1 MPFLPL
7 LALLIPAL
15 SAHAAP
21 EELTLGQA
29 IDRALQGN
37 QEIRA
42 QRLQEKQAATDIGR
56 VGGEF
61 GPKVEATLGI
71 GPITKAE
78 GNAINVVEDK
88 KVIGR
93 TIIGQVS
100 LTVPL
105 YTWGRKGN
113 YLDAAMAGVRVKEA
127 ETSLKAN
134 DVRFSVKEA
143 YYGFQLANSLR
154 DFIQGGK
161 AELSKALESR
171 KGKAAKN
178 GAKDDYKMEIFF
190 SQVQSREAEVQK
202 YYDLALEGLALR
214 LGAARG
220 TVAPKDAWLSPEIRE
235 LKSADEY
242 VALAR
247 GERPEFKQLSEGI
260 FAKRKLARAE
270 MQGLI
275 PVAALLASFDGAD
288 TNVRT
293 KQEGPFVFDPYN
305 RRFWAGGVGFKWDF
319 QWSLANAKAGKFRAE
334 AEELEAKNEFA
345 QRGIETEVRK
355 AYFELVEAGA
365 RLEAAKNAYNTGK
378 KWLTGEA
385 IGYSS
390 GLSGTQGLV
399 DAYGARAETTKDY
412 FEAVH
417 RYQMAWATL
426 SKVVGTEV
434 DPLLAA
440 K

>member
-1 MPFLPL
+1 MHCLPL
-7 LALLIPAL
+7 FALLVSAFA
-15 SAHAAP
+15 AHAA

-29 IDRALQGN
+29 IDRALTGN
-37 QEIRA
+37 QELRA
-42 QRLQEKQAATDIGR
+42 QRLQEKQAATDIQR

-61 GPKVEATLGI
+61 GPKLEATVGM

-78 GNAINVVEDK
+78 GNSISVVEDK
-88 KVIGR
+88 RVIGR
-93 TIIGQVS
+93 TIIGQFS

-105 YTWGRKGN
+105 YTWGRKSN
-113 YLDAAMAGVRVKEA
+113 YLEAAMAGVRVKEA
-127 ETSLKAN
+127 ESALKEN
-134 DVRFSVKEA
+134 DVRYSVKEA

-161 AELSKALESR
+161 AELTKALENR
-171 KGKAAKN
+171 KSKASKKDAKQ
-178 GAKDDYKMEIFF
+178 DYKMEIFF
-190 SQVQSREAEVQK
+190 AQVQSREAEVQK

-214 LGAARG
+214 LGAERG
-220 TVAPKDAWLSPEIRE
+220 SILPKDAWLSPEIRE
-235 LKSADEY
+235 LKGADEY
-242 VALAR
+242 VALAHAD
-247 GERPEFKQLSEGI
+247 RPEFKQLSEGI

-270 MQGLI
+270 MQAMI

-305 RRFWAGGVGFKWDF
+305 RRFWSGGVGFRWEF
-319 QWSLANAKAGKFRAE
+319 QWSLANAKAGKYRAE

-345 QRGIETEVRK
+345 QHGIETEVRK
-355 AYFELVEAGA
+355 SYFELVEAQK

-390 GLSGTQGLV
+390 GLVGTQGLV
-399 DAYGARAETTKDY
+399 EAYGARAETTKDY

-417 RYQMAWATL
+417 RYQMAWANL
-426 SKVVGTEV
+426 SKVVGREV

-440 K
+440 H